1 MSNKCPKDLDSSFSI
16 WDRLSLSCM
25 NVEIWKS
32 PGKQNSDNKLSLNS
46 VASEWTTIPCCMVP
60 HRHTIMAWKKTW
72 RWCRHYHQSRTT
84 PRHLTAVPSSPLIC
98 LPAYPMPT
106 CLPACLPACLPY
118 ILLPLP
124 PTTTSWKM
132 MKDFWLLH
140 NWPSYWRKKSKQDD
154 MTDSTSTA
162 MGNA

>member
-106 CLPACLPACLPY
+106 CLPACHIYCCHYHQPLPAEKWWKTFGYCITDPVIDGRNQNKMTWQIALA
-118 ILLPLP
+118 LLWGMP
-124 PTTTSWKM
+124 K
-132 MKDFWLLH
+132 
-140 NWPSYWRKKSKQDD
+140 NI
-154 MTDSTSTA
+154 
-162 MGNA
+162 

>member
-1 MSNKCPKDLDSSFSI
+1 MSNKCPKDLDSSLSI
-16 WDRLSLSCM
+16 WDKLSLSCM

-60 HRHTIMAWKKTW
+60 HRHTIMAWKKDLTMMPPLSPKP
-72 RWCRHYHQSRTT
+72 HHAT
-84 PRHLTAVPSSPLIC
+84 PPYCCAKQPTYMPAS
-98 LPAYPMPT
+98 LPNAY
-106 CLPACLPACLPY
+106 LPACLPACLPY